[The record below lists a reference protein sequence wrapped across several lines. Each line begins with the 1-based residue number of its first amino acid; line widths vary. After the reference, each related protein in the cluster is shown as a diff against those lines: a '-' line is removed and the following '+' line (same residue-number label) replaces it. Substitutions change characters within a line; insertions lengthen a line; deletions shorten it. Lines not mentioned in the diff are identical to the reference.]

1 MVSKQN
7 THILI
12 DSAQQVLIVFQS
24 QWRNVRYPISTSA
37 YGLGEES
44 GSYRTPRGRHIIRA
58 KIGQSVPLN
67 GVFVGRRYTHEIYS
81 PGLGQ
86 AHPNRDWILSRVLWL
101 SGCDVGVNRLGSVDT
116 MRRYIYIHG
125 TPDTE
130 PMGKPASHGCVRMT
144 NKDVIELFDL
154 VEPGCP
160 VEIS

>member
-12 DSAQQVLIVFQS
+12 DSAQQLLTVFQS
-24 QWRNVRYPISTSA
+24 QWRQVSYPISTSA

-44 GSYRTPRGRHIIRA
+44 GSYRTPRGRHIIRS

-81 PGLGQ
+81 PDLGE
-86 AHPNRDWILSRVLWL
+86 AYPDRDWILSRILWL
-101 SGCDVGVNRLGSVDT
+101 CGCEVGVNRLGSVDT
-116 MRRYIYIHG
+116 MQRYIYIHG
-125 TPDTE
+125 TPDSE
-130 PMGKPASHGCVRMT
+130 PMGKPASHGCIRMT
-144 NKDVIELFDL
+144 NKDVIELFEL
-154 VEPGCP
+154 VEAGCS